1 MEYPSKTVRK
11 TRSLVPAVGLL
22 VGWILGQLG
31 LFGLVLAVIS
41 LVVIAHSRGYRVT
54 IERINEDD

>member
-1 MEYPSKTVRK
+1 MEQQVMPVRK
-11 TRSLVPAVGLL
+11 TRTFAPAVGLL
-22 VGWILGQLG
+22 AGWILGQLG
-31 LFGLVLAVIS
+31 LFGLVLSVIS